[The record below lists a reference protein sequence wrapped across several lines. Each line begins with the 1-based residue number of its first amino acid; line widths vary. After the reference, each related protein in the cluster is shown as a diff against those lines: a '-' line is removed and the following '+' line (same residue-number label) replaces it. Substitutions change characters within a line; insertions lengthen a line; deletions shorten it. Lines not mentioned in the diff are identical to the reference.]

1 MKKSLI
7 LTFGILI
14 SLVSCKEKVTDKQI
28 ISDSK
33 PTIELKTETVKIIES
48 IEKVEGINIPEQ
60 YVENDSLL
68 FLLKSE
74 LNKLALKTK
83 FDLKTEPIIN
93 KYEESIMDTIK
104 TLTFDKTKIYSY
116 RATNWESIYEAKIE
130 NSEFKFLDSI
140 KIGIQKKTLERL
152 LKIELDA
159 ESIQLGNLEQTSVF
173 IFTFEDDILKT
184 IDYQGYVD

>member
-1 MKKSLI
+1 MGIPSCFGFYCRYTGVSKHIKKSLI

-14 SLVSCKEKVTDKQI
+14 SLVSCKEKVTDKQT

-33 PTIELKTETVKIIES
+33 PTTELKTETVKTIES
-48 IEKVEGINIPEQ
+48 VEKFEEIIIPEQ

-68 FLLKSE
+68 SLLKSE
-74 LNKLALKTK
+74 LDKIALKTK
-83 FDLKTEPIIN
+83 FDLKIEPRIN
-93 KYEESIMDTIK
+93 NHDESIIDTIK

-140 KIGIQKKTLERL
+140 KLEYRKRL
-152 LKIELDA
+152 LRT
-159 ESIQLGNLEQTSVF
+159 N
-173 IFTFEDDILKT
+173 
-184 IDYQGYVD
+184 